1 MILILKRLRNISLE
15 SYCLLFVS
23 IFTGLAI
30 NASDATL
37 APDYIRKI
45 IQILCY
51 LLTIVLLFR
60 TINTVS
66 RPKYFVLTIVPLVIF
81 WLMGIVNVYSGN
93 PQWAPLFLLEIFA
106 FALTPDNM
114 KKDAFN
120 LYVWFLTLMSVAGLL
135 VVFSFLFFHILP
147 YTIVPYYGDNFN
159 NNVYLNFY
167 IAYLFVD
174 SMDGMRLCGLFNEP
188 GYFGTMLAL
197 AIVSENFNIK
207 KPRVVIMLVA
217 GFFTFSVAFFV
228 TLVAFL
234 IFRNCN
240 RPLYLIV
247 FVIALYFF
255 FEVLPTLHFEDRM
268 LDILVQRLSFENG
281 SLAGDNRDYIDT
293 TLLMNDFNNSNDI
306 VFGRGFG
313 ATKGLGVSFKM
324 MIVQLG
330 YVGVFLTYGLLF
342 FAGWKYSKDNWIAI
356 SFLLCFTINV
366 YQRTN
371 IFCMNYFVV
380 LFGGLLY
387 IKQSVNNKLSKSL
400 NNA

>member
-120 LYVWFLTLMSVAGLL
+120 LYVWFLALMSVAGLL
-135 VVFSFLFFHILP
+135 VVLSFLFFHILP

-159 NNVYLNFY
+159 NNVYLNFH
-167 IAYLFVD
+167 IA
-174 SMDGMRLCGLFNEP
+174 
-188 GYFGTMLAL
+188 
-197 AIVSENFNIK
+197 
-207 KPRVVIMLVA
+207 
-217 GFFTFSVAFFV
+217 
-228 TLVAFL
+228 
-234 IFRNCN
+234 
-240 RPLYLIV
+240 
-247 FVIALYFF
+247 
-255 FEVLPTLHFEDRM
+255 
-268 LDILVQRLSFENG
+268 
-281 SLAGDNRDYIDT
+281 
-293 TLLMNDFNNSNDI
+293 
-306 VFGRGFG
+306 
-313 ATKGLGVSFKM
+313 
-324 MIVQLG
+324 
-330 YVGVFLTYGLLF
+330 
-342 FAGWKYSKDNWIAI
+342 
-356 SFLLCFTINV
+356 
-366 YQRTN
+366 
-371 IFCMNYFVV
+371 
-380 LFGGLLY
+380 
-387 IKQSVNNKLSKSL
+387 
-400 NNA
+400 